1 MRLLIIPAGKR
12 NRIVPG
18 GDFMEGFRLDTLQ
31 PQPDKMYSLNWDMI
45 LEYPQPAARD
55 MQTLWLTH

>member
-1 MRLLIIPAGKR
+1 
-12 NRIVPG
+12 
-18 GDFMEGFRLDTLQ
+18 MEGFRLDTLQ